1 MNKTTLLQFK
11 LGTLLRAAL
20 LLVVLAVG
28 LGGPQAAQA
37 SHIRAGDIQAK
48 VDTTVGPGFNPR
60 RVFFK
65 MVLYVVEGPN
75 VVDEDKVTIFFGDG
89 TSSCYRGVARP
100 ECGRCPGSSS
110 RYHRQKRW
118 SPCPRPPHWHLPP
131 RRAPS

>member
-1 MNKTTLLQFK
+1 MSKTSLLQFK

-20 LLVVLAVG
+20 LLLVLAVG
-28 LGGPQAAQA
+28 LGSGPQAARA
-37 SHIRAGDIQAK
+37 SHIRAGDIQAR

-89 TSSCYRGVARP
+89 TSSRYRGIDRIPGGAAPCRALPIPARTSTY
-100 ECGRCPGSSS
+100 SSTS
-110 RYHRQKRW
+110 F
-118 SPCPRPPHWHLPP
+118 PRPAAL
-131 RRAPS
+131 R